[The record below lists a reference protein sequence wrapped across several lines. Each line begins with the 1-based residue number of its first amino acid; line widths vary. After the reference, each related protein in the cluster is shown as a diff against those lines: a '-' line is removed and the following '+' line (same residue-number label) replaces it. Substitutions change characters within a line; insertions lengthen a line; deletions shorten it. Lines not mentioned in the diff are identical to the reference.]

1 MADLWSEREI
11 LPNQPVGPGGRVL
24 PACCP
29 VLLTVIKRDFL
40 VHHLQLSQGIL
51 ATLWSP
57 LPKCCYIFVFK
68 TSGLGAEGLR
78 HRRSCAEQTE
88 VINTAPYASFTLLL
102 FSPRRYPLR
111 RGSSF
116 TFLTPGPHWDF
127 TLVSKPLVVL
137 VFLMLLREVCLL
149 RIWRR
154 LLSRRRCWVHKRWP
168 VLKLIFVSG
177 LS

>member
-1 MADLWSEREI
+1 MADLWSERES
-11 LPNQPVGPGGRVL
+11 LPDQPVGPGGRVL

-57 LPKCCYIFVFK
+57 LPKCCYIFVFN

-127 TLVSKPLVVL
+127 TLVSKPAVVL
-137 VFLMLLREVCLL
+137 VLNAS
-149 RIWRR
+149 W
-154 LLSRRRCWVHKRWP
+154 
-168 VLKLIFVSG
+168 
-177 LS
+177 